1 MAKSKPP
8 LDEFLAKVSRLPESQ
23 QKQLAA
29 SDKRLRQNLAL
40 YKAQKSG
47 LPLQDFKKMLVAMQ
61 QDRRL
66 ELKKT
71 GPGPKTN
78 TVESM

>member
-1 MAKSKPP
+1 MPKQNGLMQF
-8 LDEFLAKVSRLPESQ
+8 LDKVSKLPEQ
-23 QKQLAA
+23 RQKQLAA
-29 SDKRLRQNLAL
+29 QDQRLRQNLAL

-47 LPLQDFKKMLVAMQ
+47 MPLQDYKKMLVAMQ